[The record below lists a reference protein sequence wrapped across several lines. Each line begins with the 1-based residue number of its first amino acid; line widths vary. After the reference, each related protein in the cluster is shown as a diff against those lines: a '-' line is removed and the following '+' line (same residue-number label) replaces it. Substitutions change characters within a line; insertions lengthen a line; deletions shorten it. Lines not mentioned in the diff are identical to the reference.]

1 LEGGYAGF
9 GDSAIHRCTFWLI
22 VTYAWMGLIFFIE
35 VLTRYGMIKR
45 HIRID
50 ILIVIICIII
60 SDIMIDILAQ
70 KWYTIADT
78 ASGQDKTDERGAPVT
93 TSYMW

>member
-1 LEGGYAGF
+1 
-9 GDSAIHRCTFWLI
+9 
-22 VTYAWMGLIFFIE
+22 
-35 VLTRYGMIKR
+35 LTRYGMIKR

-60 SDIMIDILAQ
+60 SDMMIEILVQ

-78 ASGQDKTDERGAPVT
+78 GSGQDETDERGVPVT